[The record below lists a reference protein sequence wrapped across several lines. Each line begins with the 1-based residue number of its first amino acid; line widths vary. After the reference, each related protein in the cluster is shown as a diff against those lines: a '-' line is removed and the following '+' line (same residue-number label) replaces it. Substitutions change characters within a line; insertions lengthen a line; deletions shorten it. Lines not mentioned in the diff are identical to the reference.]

1 MRCYPTTLCEYGL
14 RACVSE
20 QMPNRPRARRRGAW
34 SLVSSPQLGGPAP
47 RRTRGSRDLKTRR
60 ADGDARGTPRR
71 SRTRWGII
79 AFRVVCVDG
88 HVCLSCKL

>member
-1 MRCYPTTLCEYGL
+1 MLPDHGSEYGL

-47 RRTRGSRDLKTRR
+47 RRTRG
-60 ADGDARGTPRR
+60 
-71 SRTRWGII
+71 
-79 AFRVVCVDG
+79 
-88 HVCLSCKL
+88 

>member
-1 MRCYPTTLCEYGL
+1 MLPDHGSEYGL

-47 RRTRGSRDLKTRR
+47 RRTRGS
-60 ADGDARGTPRR
+60 DAGP
-71 SRTRWGII
+71 
-79 AFRVVCVDG
+79 
-88 HVCLSCKL
+88 

>member
-1 MRCYPTTLCEYGL
+1 MRCYPITLCEYGL

-60 ADGDARGTPRR
+60 ADGDARGHPRR
-71 SRTRWGII
+71 SRWGNI
-79 AFRVVCVDG
+79 AFRVVCVHG